1 MSPIVIVAI
10 RIGFEL
16 SRYIYMEPVFEETI
30 DTFFEPESGMPVN
43 GPIYLAKENNVISEQ
58 TFFVVVQV
66 SSSVPPGEMIQP
78 ATLDVDY
85 RVSAAQLGVTVVV
98 LEFGPMVQR
107 INFQFTLFSDTLPE
121 GTEAFLASSAPAD
134 MAGLPDG
141 RIVPVSTYL
150 NPVALSAE
158 SFVII
163 EDDDRE
169 FLPSMSTA

>member
-1 MSPIVIVAI
+1 MHTVIVIAGI
-10 RIGFEL
+10 AIGFEL
-16 SRYIYMEPVFEETI
+16 HNYTYMEPTTFLENI
-30 DTFFEPESGMPVN
+30 DEFFVPESDSPVN

-58 TFFVVVQV
+58 TFFVAVQV

-85 RVSAAQLGVTVVV
+85 RVTGLTVVV
-98 LEFGPMVQR
+98 LEFGPREQR
-107 INFQFTLFSDTLPE
+107 INFQFTLFPDTLPE

-134 MAGLPDG
+134 MTQLPDG
-141 RIVPVSTYL
+141 RTVPIPTFL
-150 NPVALSAE
+150 NPINLLAE

-169 FLPSMSTA
+169 FLPTLNTT